1 MLFAAVDCTGHG
13 VPGAFMSIVGHSKLD
28 QIVGEQGLTKPS
40 DILNELNKNVSATLR
55 QSVVE
60 DNAVKDG
67 MDIALCSFNRK
78 TNVMEY
84 AGAYNPMWLIRKGE
98 LIEYKADKFP
108 IGNLKV
114 GENKK
119 FTNHSI
125 PLQEGDTL
133 YIFSDGSADQFGGPN
148 GKKLKYSTFKQILL
162 DNQHLSM
169 EEQGVLLE
177 KTIESWRGTLE
188 QVDDIL
194 VIGTRL

>member
-1 MLFAAVDCTGHG
+1 M
-13 VPGAFMSIVGHSKLD
+13 
-28 QIVGEQGLTKPS
+28 
-40 DILNELNKNVSATLR
+40 
-55 QSVVE
+55 
-60 DNAVKDG
+60 
-67 MDIALCSFNRK
+67 
-78 TNVMEY
+78 
-84 AGAYNPMWLIRKGE
+84 IRKGE

-108 IGNLKV
+108 IGNLKA

-133 YIFSDGSADQFGGPN
+133 YIFSDGFADQFGGPN
-148 GKKLKYSTFKQILL
+148 GKKLKYSVFKQLLL

-169 EEQGVLLE
+169 DQQGELLH
-177 KTIESWRGTLE
+177 KTIEEWRGSLE